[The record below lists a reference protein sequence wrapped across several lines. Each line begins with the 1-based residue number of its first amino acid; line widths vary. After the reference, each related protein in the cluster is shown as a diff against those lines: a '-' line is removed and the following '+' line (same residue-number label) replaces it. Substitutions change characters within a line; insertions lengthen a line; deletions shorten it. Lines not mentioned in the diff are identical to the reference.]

1 MLETEKEAVI
11 LFDKYK
17 QRKAELEAERKLL
30 KESIS
35 EAKKLHKDITN
46 LKNTIEAYHR
56 QGALLLL
63 EDLDIDLVKKL
74 QSLTDDNIIVIFS
87 KDGTRMEI
95 KSTETNYKRE
105 NGQIR

>member
-1 MLETEKEAVI
+1 M

-30 KESIS
+30 KDSIS
-35 EAKKLHKDITN
+35 EAKKLHKDIAN

-56 QGALLLL
+56 QGAILLL

-74 QSLTDDNIIVIFS
+74 QSLTDDNIIVIFG

-95 KSTETNYKRE
+95 KSTETNYKRD